1 MSENR
6 KQLPSVGVRVIKAF
20 DRPIEKAEQPTQL
33 DTQQARNAG
42 EFAMPLYPLEGLREL
57 VKNSHIL
64 PQCIAAYKNNI
75 AGFGLGLRYVTDD
88 GEETTEMKAEWDAA
102 QEIIDLLNIDMD
114 TKQVFEN
121 VIEAREI
128 YGIAYLEILRNP
140 AGEVNQIAFIRDT
153 PSMRK
158 TYPLDPP
165 VLIEYNYKGK
175 KTIQRPRRFCKYK
188 QEVGG
193 KTVYFKEFGDPR
205 MMDNRSGRYVSA
217 DEENEGE
224 PLSVEYQANEI
235 LDFAIGTELYGEVRW
250 IGQILGIDGTRA
262 AESLNNNYF
271 RNGRHTPLLICVKG
285 GTLTEESFTK
295 LQQYMNDIKGE
306 AGQHAFLVLEAENAD
321 NRADFDEDKA
331 PTIEIKDLASIL
343 QKDELFQDYIEN
355 NRKRVQSAFQLPDL
369 YVGYTTDFNRAT
381 AQTAMEVTEEQVFQ
395 PERKSLAWI
404 INNRLLNGYGF
415 KHVEVFF
422 LEPDISNPDDL
433 FKILTICNNAG
444 GLTPNKAR
452 SIAAE
457 ALGEKAEDFTE
468 DWGEIPLA
476 VAARQSQA
484 DAANAGT
491 VSPGVMSQ
499 LSAQIAKAANDK
511 EDELVAVMKQVR
523 TVLREMQEADGHGV

>member
-1 MSENR
+1 MSD
-6 KQLPSVGVRVIKAF
+6 KKKLPGVGVRIVKATEQ
-20 DRPIEKAEQPTQL
+20 PIQKAEQPTQL
-33 DTQQARNAG
+33 DTQKARNAG
-42 EFAMPLYPLEGLREL
+42 EFAMPPYPLEGLREL
-57 VKNSHIL
+57 VKNSQIL
-64 PQCIAAYKNNI
+64 PQCVAAYKSNI

-88 GEETTEMKAEWDAA
+88 GEETAEMKAEWDAA
-102 QEIIDLLNIDMD
+102 QEIIDLLNIDMG
-114 TKQVFEN
+114 TKQVFEH

-128 YGIAYLEILRNP
+128 YGIAYLEVLRNP
-140 AGEVNQIAFIRDT
+140 KGEVNQIAFIRDT
-153 PSMRK
+153 PSIRK

-165 VLIEYNYKGK
+165 VMVDYNYKGK
-175 KTIQRPRRFCKYK
+175 KVIQRPRRFCKYK

-205 MMDNRSGRYVSA
+205 MMDNRSGKYVSA

-224 PLSVEYQANEI
+224 PLPVELQANEI

-285 GTLTEESFTK
+285 GTLTKESFTK

-381 AQTAMEVTEEQVFQ
+381 AQTAIEVTEEQVFQ

-415 KHVEVFF
+415 KYVEVFF

-476 VAARQSQA
+476 VAARQNQA
-484 DAANAGT
+484 MGQSAGS
-491 VSPGVMSQ
+491 VSPSVMTQ
-499 LSAQIAKAANDK
+499 LSAQIAKAAGNK

-523 TVLREMQEADGHGV
+523 ALLRDMQEADGNGV

>member
-1 MSENR
+1 MSDKE
-6 KQLPSVGVRVIKAF
+6 KHLPGVSVRIVKAAEAQTGL
-20 DRPIEKAEQPTQL
+20 IQKAEQPTQL
-33 DTQQARNAG
+33 DTQQARTAG
-42 EFAMPLYPLEGLREL
+42 EFAMPPYPLEGLREL
-57 VKNSHIL
+57 AKNSQIL

-88 GEETTEMKAEWDAA
+88 GEETAEMKAEWDAA
-102 QEIIDLLNIDMD
+102 QEIIDLLNLDMD
-114 TKQVFEN
+114 TKQVFEH

-128 YGIAYLEILRNP
+128 YGIAYLEVLRNP
-140 AGEVNQIAFIRDT
+140 AGEVNQVSFVRDT
-153 PSMRK
+153 PTIRK
-158 TYPLDPP
+158 TYPLDPA
-165 VLIEYNYKGK
+165 VMVQYNYKGK
-175 KTIQRPRRFCKYK
+175 RVIERPRRFCKYR

-205 MMDNRSGRYVSA
+205 MMDNRNGEYVTT
-217 DEENEGE
+217 DEGE
-224 PLSVEYQANEI
+224 PLPVEYQANEI

-271 RNGRHTPLLICVKG
+271 KNGRHTPLLICVKG
-285 GTLTEESFTK
+285 GTLTDESFTK
-295 LQQYMNDIKGE
+295 LQQYMDGVKGE

-355 NRKRVQSAFQLPDL
+355 NRKRAQSAFQLPDL

-381 AQTAMEVTEEQVFQ
+381 AQMAMEVTEEQVFQ
-395 PERKSLAWI
+395 PERKSLAWV

-415 KHVEVFF
+415 KYVEAYF
-422 LEPDISNPDDL
+422 LAPDLSNPDDL
-433 FKILTICNNAG
+433 FKILTIANNAG

-452 SIAAE
+452 GIVAS
-457 ALGEKAEDFTE
+457 ALGEKAEDFDE
-468 DWGEIPLA
+468 PWGEVPLA
-476 VAARQSQA
+476 VAANQRTAESQ
-484 DAANAGT
+484 NAGF

-499 LSAQIAKAANDK
+499 LSSQIAKAANDK

-523 TVLREMQEADGHGV
+523 AVLREMQEAESHEV

>member
-1 MSENR
+1 MSENK
-6 KQLPSVGVRVIKAF
+6 KQLPSVGVRIIKAF

-88 GEETTEMKAEWDAA
+88 GDETAEMKAEWDAA
-102 QEIIDLLNIDMD
+102 QEIVDLLNIDMD

-165 VLIEYNYKGK
+165 VMAENNYKGK
-175 KTIQRPRRFCKYK
+175 KMIQRPRRFCKYR

-205 MMDNRSGRYVSA
+205 MMDNRSGQYVST
-217 DEENEGE
+217 DTENEGE
-224 PLSVEYQANEI
+224 PLPVEYQANEI

-271 RNGRHTPLLICVKG
+271 RNGRHTPLLICIKG
-285 GTLTEESFTK
+285 GTLNEKSYAT
-295 LQQYMNDIKGE
+295 LQGYMNDIKGE
-306 AGQHAFLVLEAENAD
+306 AGQHAFLLLETENAD
-321 NRADFDEDKA
+321 NRADFDE
-331 PTIEIKDLASIL
+331 IGRASCR
-343 QKDELFQDYIEN
+343 E
-355 NRKRVQSAFQLPDL
+355 RV
-369 YVGYTTDFNRAT
+369 
-381 AQTAMEVTEEQVFQ
+381 
-395 PERKSLAWI
+395 
-404 INNRLLNGYGF
+404 
-415 KHVEVFF
+415 
-422 LEPDISNPDDL
+422 
-433 FKILTICNNAG
+433 
-444 GLTPNKAR
+444 
-452 SIAAE
+452 
-457 ALGEKAEDFTE
+457 
-468 DWGEIPLA
+468 
-476 VAARQSQA
+476 
-484 DAANAGT
+484 
-491 VSPGVMSQ
+491 
-499 LSAQIAKAANDK
+499 
-511 EDELVAVMKQVR
+511 
-523 TVLREMQEADGHGV
+523 